1 MIHISL
7 NEAIIA
13 NLVDADGVDGTNI
26 IPVFRKAQQT
36 VCDYIAASGLSVPDF
51 ETQLSADYCDSVLI
65 GVTKNGAKALWS

>member
-36 VCDYIAASGLSVPDF
+36 VCDYIAKSGYLVPDF
-51 ETQLSADYCDSVLI
+51 EVQLSADYCDSVLI
-65 GVTKNGAKALWS
+65 AVTQSGKKALWS